1 MCAKDDK
8 LRTVEEI
15 HEDIYKNIKDLL
27 DGKKE

>member
-15 HEDIYKNIKDLL
+15 HEDIYENIKDLL
-27 DGKKE
+27 DWKKV